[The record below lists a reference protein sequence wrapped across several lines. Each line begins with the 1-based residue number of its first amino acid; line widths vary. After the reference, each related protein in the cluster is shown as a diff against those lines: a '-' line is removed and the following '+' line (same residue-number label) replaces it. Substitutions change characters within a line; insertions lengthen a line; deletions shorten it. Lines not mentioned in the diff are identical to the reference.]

1 MRDAL
6 DLYDLP
12 FYNNSGEAI
21 PAYAIMQVEEWKD
34 DANDRDYFR
43 VKKPDGD
50 GKTYIINGPLE
61 IAIAGDGMGTR
72 KDGAPARYLSGTPA
86 ADEEWGPVNASWY
99 LSASGSGI
107 NIVGGVETIGGAT
120 IARVAFAGGSPG
132 NIIYAQVVGAVATGD
147 PTFTFDNAV
156 AVVGSVPSG
165 GTGTAQNQYA
175 QEYVDNEWV
184 FLFQNKT
191 SGQWLTE
198 RGGTSGSQVVYFE
211 LTEDKGY
218 ADAAKLAKPVLPDGT
233 LDSGADAFHVVDDQN
248 QFYGLATYTDASPT
262 TVHEGYRG
270 FALRYTDDYDET
282 EVPGFRIITMEGPA
296 QLLLVE
302 LVGDVATAA
311 ADCNI
316 LSDPGAFG
324 LAFRGR
330 RPRIE
335 SAGFDL
341 NVSDPQGVATEA
353 KAGEKWIV
361 TWDETNEEYIFLRPL
376 QIFIRVKGVVGS
388 TVSAS
393 TTSFSAGTIEVIQG
407 DMPELSSGNITVY
420 NVAKIVLANTAVAE
434 FRWNREEQQWETEP
448 LVCHQVLGLATA
460 AVTGGTFNID
470 NIELVCGSDP
480 RSDPTSSSETL
491 SVANPF
497 AWDID
502 DNGQVLAVK
511 KASGTWIAVQA
522 ACPA

>member
-1 MRDAL
+1 VSDTQTKDKLRDL
-6 DLYDLP
+6 
-12 FYNNSGEAI
+12 E
-21 PAYAIMQVEEWKD
+21 
-34 DANDRDYFR
+34 RR
-43 VKKPDGD
+43 VTAAEVQAARTPVRL
-50 GKTYIINGPLE
+50 GKVAATP
-61 IAIAGDGMGTR
+61 
-72 KDGAPARYLSGTPA
+72 LSGN
-86 ADEEWGPVNASWY
+86 V
-99 LSASGSGI
+99 
-107 NIVGGVETIGGAT
+107 
-120 IARVAFAGGSPG
+120 
-132 NIIYAQVVGAVATGD
+132 IYAQVNKVTDVGTGE
-147 PTFTFDNAV
+147 PNFPFDNAQP
-156 AVVGSVPSG
+156 VVGQIPEG
-165 GTGTAQNQYA
+165 GDGTAQNQYA
-175 QEYVDNEWV
+175 QEYLDNEWV
-184 FLFQNKT
+184 FLFENKLT
-191 SGQWLTE
+191 GQWLTE

-211 LTEDKGY
+211 LTENKQYGQ
-218 ADAAKLAKPVLPDGT
+218 DAALAKPVLPDGT
-233 LDSGADAFHVVDDQN
+233 MDTAADAFHVVDDQN
-248 QFYGLATYTDASPT
+248 QFYGRATYTDASPA

-270 FALRYTDDYDET
+270 FALRFTDDYEE

-302 LVGDVATAA
+302 LIGDVSSGN
-311 ADCNI
+311 ADVNI

-341 NVSDPQGVATEA
+341 NVADPQSVATGA
-353 KAGEKWIV
+353 KSGEKWIV
-361 TWDETNEEYIFLRPL
+361 TWDETNEEYIFLHPL
-376 QIFIRVKGVVGS
+376 QTFIRVKGTVGS

-393 TTSFSAGTIEVIQG
+393 TTSFSAGSIEVIQG

-420 NVAKIVLANTAVAE
+420 NVAKVALPNTTVAE

-448 LVCHQVLGLATA
+448 LVCHEVLGLATA
-460 AVTGGTFNID
+460 AVTGGTFSID